1 MKQAIVLGAAIAIM
15 VCEAASKAGA
25 EPKPS
30 FTVTRHPLEPRCAYV
45 RDLDILHRTEAD
57 VAALRDL
64 FKTTPLLI
72 FPRRAGD
79 EGFLSPAELQDF
91 IKEFDEDH
99 DAEALARPAD
109 FPNRMLHP
117 FVQIPGVE
125 HMSPRGFYSAPE
137 LYGIKNFSVTPEEV
151 LADVHLWHTDLG
163 GHPFKLPNVVTGFHF
178 IKQPLIGGE
187 TDFISGQTIYEALP
201 EPMKR
206 ACAQIVLELDRGAF
220 LSGDTIVDYA
230 GAMKVRRPGSKR
242 NDPAIQRV
250 PLLYGPE
257 PAVLPQSGFMESV
270 AGWSR
275 ERSDAWLRKF
285 MHDHVLPHRFSV
297 QWRPGDVAVL
307 DNRKFVHA
315 AAPYL
320 RYRKYADSD
329 ARLLLQT
336 FLPTHRPLTYLPPR
350 IRRPAGVDER
360 CRVPLARG

>member
-187 TDFISGQTIYEALP
+187 TDFISGE
-201 EPMKR
+201 
-206 ACAQIVLELDRGAF
+206 
-220 LSGDTIVDYA
+220 
-230 GAMKVRRPGSKR
+230 R
-242 NDPAIQRV
+242 NV
-250 PLLYGPE
+250 
-257 PAVLPQSGFMESV
+257 
-270 AGWSR
+270 
-275 ERSDAWLRKF
+275 
-285 MHDHVLPHRFSV
+285 
-297 QWRPGDVAVL
+297 
-307 DNRKFVHA
+307 
-315 AAPYL
+315 
-320 RYRKYADSD
+320 
-329 ARLLLQT
+329 
-336 FLPTHRPLTYLPPR
+336 
-350 IRRPAGVDER
+350 
-360 CRVPLARG
+360 